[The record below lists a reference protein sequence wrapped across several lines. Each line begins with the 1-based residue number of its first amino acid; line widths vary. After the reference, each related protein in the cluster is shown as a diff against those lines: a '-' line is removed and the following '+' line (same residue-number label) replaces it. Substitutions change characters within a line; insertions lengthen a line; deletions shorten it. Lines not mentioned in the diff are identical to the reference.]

1 MGGRDHSNASLQK
14 AGETVTVSLY
24 WEMPLAASGNFPA
37 VPAASLTRLL
47 GLKIHP
53 SCLLRKLLRTDSG
66 VRSGDKGRKLMVS
79 TSVVQS
85 ERSADISHYRQEH
98 TSRHCRS
105 RGPLQKQISS
115 KAFTKQ
121 VSYALRRFL
130 SPSCLWKALKNL
142 PGCKP
147 DLQEFQASIGTRRQ
161 SKHQPSQLS
170 ESAVQI
176 FAGVGREL
184 STCHLWLTLAG
195 GNEHLLHLRRLW
207 HRAPEPQNSSTKA
220 LYPNLQPWSGAPMP
234 TTMGSPEAVGAH
246 HQSSWPRLCNDRACQ
261 THDRQWNPGASHPH
275 HLQVDP
281 VQVCVLDLA
290 RTSGIHSQLGI
301 RIRSLTLRFTGRPP
315 RSALATGMTRRA

>member
-1 MGGRDHSNASLQK
+1 MATSQPWQKPVPEAS
-14 AGETVTVSLY
+14 
-24 WEMPLAASGNFPA
+24 
-37 VPAASLTRLL
+37 SLTRLL
-47 GLKIHP
+47 GLEIH
-53 SCLLRKLLRTDSG
+53 LVAKLLRTDSG

-85 ERSADISHYRQEH
+85 ERSSDIALSIGAH
-98 TSRHCRS
+98 
-105 RGPLQKQISS
+105 LQ
-115 KAFTKQ
+115 ALPETTKQ

-147 DLQEFQASIGTRRQ
+147 DLQEFQASIGTRHQ

-290 RTSGIHSQLGI
+290 RTSGIRSQLGI
-301 RIRSLTLRFTGRPP
+301 RIRSLHLRSNPAIYRKTPEICPCHWHDTSCVEDLLVHVVGELCPSMRCMDHE
-315 RSALATGMTRRA
+315 RD